1 MKILVGYHR
10 SDVSEK
16 ALDLAKEHAKAFNGK
31 IYILHSKVTDLPQ
44 NEHEEDRK
52 HLEKVK
58 SSLEKENIYCETFLT
73 IVNKSPGEHLVDF
86 AEENEIDEIIVG
98 VRMKSKVGK
107 LILGSTAQYVVLK
120 APCPVVTV
128 K

>member
-1 MKILVGYHR
+1 MKILVGYHG

-16 ALDLAKEHAKAFNGK
+16 ALDLAREHAKAFNAK
-31 IYILHSKVTDLPQ
+31 MYILHSKVTDLPQ
-44 NEHEEDRK
+44 KAHEIDK
-52 HLEKVK
+52 QNLEKVK
-58 SSLEKENIYCETFLT
+58 SSLEKENISCETFLT
-73 IVNKSPGEHLVDF
+73 IVNKSPGEHLVNF

-107 LILGSTAQYVVLK
+107 LILGSTAQYLVLK